1 MVKYIPS
8 TSKWVR
14 DQVDLYEK
22 TNGEEGNTVGEY
34 PVIIVT
40 NIGRKTGAIRKTPL
54 ISVKYGRKYILIA
67 SQGGSPK
74 HPNWYYNLKANPAV
88 TIQDSNN
95 SYCMKAREIISPEE
109 RQLLWPIAVKAYP
122 LYQDYQDNTD
132 RLIPIFLAEPVSLDH

>member
-74 HPNWYYNLKANPAV
+74 HPNWYYNLKANPMV
-88 TIQDSNN
+88 KIQDGSNIHNMEVTEIFN
-95 SYCMKAREIISPEE
+95 SDE
-109 RQLLWPIAVKAYP
+109 RQRLWEIAVQTYH
-122 LYQDYQDNTD
+122 LYQDYQDKTK
-132 RLIPIFLAEPVSLDH
+132 RIIPVFLAVPIK